1 MTIQYIIMFHTVHWL
16 NMRFLITMYMAHE
29 AIIIIIIII
38 IVFFIHLCI
47 SLIQSLSEIS
57 VTYSTFYGN
66 WYFMGDFLKI

>member
-29 AIIIIIIII
+29 AIIIII
-38 IVFFIHLCI
+38 VFLIHLRI